1 MGVVDFLVLFQTFRA
16 TILLSSIVSV
26 RRTTSM
32 SDVIPLLQI
41 AIWAALIWITVKI
54 AYGRGRSALLWG
66 IFALCAPGIALICA
80 LFISKEP
87 LAEEEFMT
95 TLSLDAPAPDHKS
108 KSQGA

>member
-1 MGVVDFLVLFQTFRA
+1 
-16 TILLSSIVSV
+16 
-26 RRTTSM
+26 M
-32 SDVIPLLQI
+32 SDVLPLLQI

-54 AYGRGRSALLWG
+54 ASGRGRSAFLWG

-87 LAEEEFMT
+87 LAEEELMT
-95 TLSLDAPAPDHKS
+95 TLSLNAPAPDDKS